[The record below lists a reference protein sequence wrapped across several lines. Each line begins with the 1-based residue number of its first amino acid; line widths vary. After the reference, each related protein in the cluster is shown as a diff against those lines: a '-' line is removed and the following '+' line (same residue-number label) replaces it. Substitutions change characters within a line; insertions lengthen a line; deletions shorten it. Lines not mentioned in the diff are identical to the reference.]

1 MAKLVNYV
9 AQTGVNRG
17 TGARNTVA
25 IKEQTA
31 SKFNQMADMFANDA
45 LKQLKKDGEKFGKE
59 TALKTK
65 FIDKEVILDGESEP
79 ITIPVLAKTPD
90 YLGKTA
96 KENFESVMFKRY
108 ATDIQNQIDN
118 IIGTEYQKAVE
129 KDMSPVAIES
139 LLNEKRRVYMENLS
153 PKFGELMDSH
163 WESTFQKK
171 GLAYLGIHN
180 KVRVQEYKNISD
192 NELLNENV
200 KYFNSLST
208 GETYSNEEYSSI
220 MDGRAENTV
229 ITDEEASLAIK
240 EEIKQ
245 RNFATNL
252 VSKYRDYIGL
262 QDSEIDGTAKLGSV
276 ILNTN
281 RTKLIELLSPE
292 GIRPESVVLRGPK
305 GNVTVTRES
314 IDSLAQGD
322 VTSFGKAKK
331 FLNHNLKVSTGVN
344 SKVTKTNNFIK
355 QIGENADNTINRRG
369 NNFSHFSRS
378 DFQKYADTDEGKRI
392 LIDAYNSRED
402 RNIDDKSILTV
413 EDMYKDKDYLLSFSI
428 THQTLPESVIDFYKS
443 ALESYD
449 TNALTEQDWEIMTA
463 PRNAGIDAV
472 FSFKNNLGFN
482 AKQTKIADL
491 INSSLNS
498 GQSMEQ
504 SIRTAASL
512 SEVDLTTDEGKTLAA
527 QLIGQDYFTKNDFSD
542 AVDQELVNQFKQSF
556 KVFGAD
562 VPGISETT
570 SVGAIFAS
578 VYKEKLLDVLTRTGK
593 QITNE
598 KDIRDAIGQIKTD
611 DGFHLKY
618 GRSKVSK
625 GFQPKFKDIDDYDD
639 AVMVALPPENFYGK
653 KNVEVIINDQIQE
666 MDSQMHIVNLN
677 IQNMLRKSSNIAT
690 RGKDNTLIEF
700 GGLYDLIPTNYNYL
714 HNPNL
719 RENIQSGQIDKPSYF
734 LRKFDK
740 EKNIFVF
747 AEDENGNAIVL
758 EPKHFEEVDPE

>member
-31 SKFNQMADMFANDA
+31 NKFGQMADMFASDA
-45 LKQLKKDGEKFGKE
+45 LKELKKDGEKFGKE

-79 ITIPVLAKTPD
+79 ITVPVLAKTPD

-129 KDMSPVAIES
+129 KDMSPVAIEN
-139 LLNEKRRVYMENLS
+139 LLNEKRKVYMENLS

-208 GETYSNEEYSSI
+208 GEIYNNEEYLSI
-220 MDGRAENTV
+220 IDGRAENTV
-229 ITDEEASLAIK
+229 ITDEEASLVIK
-240 EEIKQ
+240 EETKQ

-252 VSKYRDYIGL
+252 VNKYRDYIGL
-262 QDSEIDGTAKLGSV
+262 QDSEIEGTAKLGSV
-276 ILNTN
+276 ILNKN
-281 RTKLIELLSPE
+281 RTELIKLLSPE
-292 GIRPESVVLRGPK
+292 GIRPNSVVLQGPK
-305 GNVTVTRES
+305 GKVTVTRES

-322 VTSFGKAKK
+322 VTSFDKAKK

-344 SKVTKTNNFIK
+344 AKVTKTKNFMQ
-355 QIGENADNTINRRG
+355 QIGENQQNTINRRG
-369 NNFSHFSRS
+369 NNFSHLNRG
-378 DFQKYADTDEGKRI
+378 DFQKYSDTVEGKQI
-392 LIDAYNSRED
+392 LVDAYNNRED

-413 EDMYKDKDYLLSFSI
+413 ENMYKDKDYLLSFSI

-463 PRNAGIDAV
+463 PRNVGINAV

-482 AKQTKIADL
+482 AKQIRIADL

-512 SEVDLTTDEGKTLAA
+512 KEVDLTSNEGETLAA
-527 QLIGQDYFTKNDFSD
+527 QLIGQDYFTTNDFSD
-542 AVDQELVNQFKQSF
+542 AVDQQLANDLNSDF
-556 KVFGAD
+556 FG
-562 VPGISETT
+562 ETI
-570 SVGAIFAS
+570 SVGSIFSS
-578 VYKEKLLDVLTRTGK
+578 VYKERLLDDLEKTGK
-593 QITNE
+593 KITSE
-598 KDIRDAIGQIKTD
+598 ADIRDAITQIKTD
-611 DGFHLKY
+611 DGFDLKY
-618 GRSKVSK
+618 GASKISK
-625 GFQPKFKDIDDYDD
+625 GFQPKFLDIADYDNT
-639 AVMVALPPENFYGK
+639 VMVALPPENFYGK
-653 KNVEVIINDQIQE
+653 KNIEVIVNGQIQE
-666 MDSQMHIVNLN
+666 MDNQMDIVNLN
-677 IQNMLRKSSNIAT
+677 IQNILRKNPNT
-690 RGKDNTLIEF
+690 TTKLKDNKLIEF

-714 HNPNL
+714 HDSKL
-719 RENIQSGQIDKPSYF
+719 REKIESGQIDKPSYF

-747 AEDENGNAIVL
+747 EEDENGNAIVL
-758 EPKHFEEVDPE
+758 GPKHFEEVDPE